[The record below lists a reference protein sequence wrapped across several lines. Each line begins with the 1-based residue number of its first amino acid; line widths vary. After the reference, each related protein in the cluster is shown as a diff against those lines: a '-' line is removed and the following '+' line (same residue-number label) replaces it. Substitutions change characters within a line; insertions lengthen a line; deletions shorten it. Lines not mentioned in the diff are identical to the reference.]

1 MAITN
6 EELKTAIGTEYRSL
20 KAIGEDLGVTR
31 ERVRQLLKNRG
42 IRKPARIYISPVCTV
57 CNLPNY
63 RYRYASVSTGG
74 EQQMPKFRRH
84 QECQRLSLTCP
95 DPCGKTFNV
104 SRSDGRLHRK
114 RTLAADVWFCSK
126 SCWTKWR
133 WRMHHNEYD
142 GPLKP
147 VSEYKSTIP
156 LKIDI
161 GMLCTHCGTD
171 VRWDADRISSDGEAK
186 LTLTPG
192 REDVTFDVAVDG
204 WMCGTCQEVDC
215 DACGKRSKDYDIVDS
230 GDGTGMFACATCMGR
245 EEEN

>member
-6 EELKTAIGTEYRSL
+6 EELKTAVGTEYRSL
-20 KAIGEDLGVTR
+20 REIGEELGVTR

-42 IRKPARIYISPVCTV
+42 IPRPSRVYAYPICTI

-63 RYRYASVSTGG
+63 RIRGKYR
-74 EQQMPKFRRH
+74 PKYRRH
-84 QECQRLSLTCP
+84 QECQSVTLICP
-95 DPCGKTFNV
+95 EPCGKEFTLQ
-104 SRSDGRLHRK
+104 RSDVRLHRERK
-114 RTLAADVWFCSK
+114 AATNVWFCSK

-133 WRMHHNEYD
+133 WRIHHNEYD

-156 LKIDI
+156 LEIYL
-161 GMLCTHCGTD
+161 GMRCTRCGTD
-171 VRWDADRISSDGEAK
+171 VRWDADRIGSDGEAT
-186 LTLTPG
+186 LTLLSG
-192 REDVTFDVAVDG
+192 REDITLDVAVDG
-204 WMCGTCQEVDC
+204 FMCSTCQEVDC

-245 EEEN
+245 EEED